1 MPQPRLASAASLLR
15 GHMLT
20 ICRCGHPDPRPP
32 SPSPSLVGRTRHRA
46 RHQSTGRQAAR
57 DGTFKKVLVLG
68 RGRSCCSPS
77 QRQDGGGEGSR
88 ASRGEVGP
96 RGVRGRVP
104 SERPGGGGGKGQLS
118 PRRPGRGG
126 SPAARGEAGIGP

>member
-1 MPQPRLASAASLLR
+1 
-15 GHMLT
+15 MLT

-32 SPSPSLVGRTRHRA
+32 SPSPSFVGRTRHRA
-46 RHQSTGRQAAR
+46 RPKSTGRQAAR

-88 ASRGEVGP
+88 ASGGKVGP
-96 RGVRGRVP
+96 RGCGA
-104 SERPGGGGGKGQLS
+104 ES
-118 PRRPGRGG
+118 PRRDPGAAVGKGSRAPAAWGEGVPGCPRGG
-126 SPAARGEAGIGP
+126 PQRSPRSEESLTWTAGRA